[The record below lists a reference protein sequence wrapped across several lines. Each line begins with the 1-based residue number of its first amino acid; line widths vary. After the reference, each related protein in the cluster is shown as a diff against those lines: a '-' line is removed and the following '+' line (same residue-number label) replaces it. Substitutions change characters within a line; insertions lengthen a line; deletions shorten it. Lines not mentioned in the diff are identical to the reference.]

1 MNDSAEKFAF
11 ANNNFWQRERLYW
24 QAAHAGLPTG
34 VIFDRLV
41 EAGRSVLETR
51 QQLTVPGRELAHGF
65 HSDADI
71 AGAVLGVYEREATT
85 HEAGDWPRERM
96 QEHWAAARE
105 IAALVGPLRLRQHL
119 VSRAQYALGQSQ
131 ASKALALLDQARR
144 LASEPVFASG
154 SGETQRYLHGDLRAV
169 QAAALHQLYDSVTA
183 LTVQAPL
190 ERELRELLP
199 NGPLLDEAAR
209 RKLPRRGQSASAD
222 HLLAASTVYHQ
233 VLDTKAAALR
243 DTGHPAEAERTYLI
257 LAPHYEQQGLT
268 EVGMLQL
275 AACALSRKQPG
286 KAGRWLDRAA
296 PLFGT
301 APVSRDSGGDLTSM
315 RAHLKRVKGAV
326 YCRMRAECSRLQGQ
340 QVEALV
346 WCRRGEVYLRAHPD
360 HAAEAGLQTERAR
373 VHRALSEPASAAEA
387 YRRAI
392 VASDWLLR
400 APLGHRFDTLH
411 LRFRQPLFDEALQ
424 AAQETDNAEL
434 ATLVTD
440 LLKARAF
447 TARLALARTSVP
459 AAPPPDEQPDR
470 HEFHDLTER
479 IGFAERQGQ
488 SELAEQLSQRR
499 ATLLTRI
506 RAVDP
511 RWQVLQQDPPFD
523 PATLISYLAA
533 YGSHA
538 SGTGAGACV
547 ALSLY
552 EQGRSIVAA
561 LATADEGLR
570 MAVQPLSKKTHRALD
585 SHQRL
590 LLSGNKPQ
598 PMNFWDDYGINLS
611 DLIPESFADVIA
623 AAGTCLLSP
632 HGRLHALP
640 WTAVRHQNRHLIRD
654 TSIGVVPNLACI
666 PVLDHRPCA
675 RLRVALVGVTE
686 LLTGKRQFDP
696 VRRLLYKLSS
706 SLTPDQLYGPP
717 VIDRAADTA
726 ALRALLHSGPR
737 VPGETAVLC
746 LGTHGFAAPEAP
758 FRGGVEMADGC
769 IEAGEVSLG
778 RMRFEEVV
786 LVACRTSWRAS
797 TDRRGGHGALVEPDE
812 GSPDEPFE
820 LGGDQANA
828 LVHAF
833 QEAGA
838 AFVLASPIPVWSR
851 AASRYSEKWFGHR
864 AARCTPLEAS
874 RRTAVE
880 LLNDDNTSEIISRW
894 AGFTAYGVR

>member
-1 MNDSAEKFAF
+1 M
-11 ANNNFWQRERLYW
+11 
-24 QAAHAGLPTG
+24 
-34 VIFDRLV
+34 
-41 EAGRSVLETR
+41 
-51 QQLTVPGRELAHGF
+51 
-65 HSDADI
+65 
-71 AGAVLGVYEREATT
+71 
-85 HEAGDWPRERM
+85 
-96 QEHWAAARE
+96 
-105 IAALVGPLRLRQHL
+105 
-119 VSRAQYALGQSQ
+119 
-131 ASKALALLDQARR
+131 
-144 LASEPVFASG
+144 
-154 SGETQRYLHGDLRAV
+154 
-169 QAAALHQLYDSVTA
+169 
-183 LTVQAPL
+183 
-190 ERELRELLP
+190 
-199 NGPLLDEAAR
+199 LDEAALR
-209 RKLPRRGQSASAD
+209 ELTRQGESASAG
-222 HLLAASTVYHQ
+222 HLLAASTVYQQ
-233 VLDTKAAALR
+233 VLDTKAGALR
-243 DTGHPAEAERTYLI
+243 DTGHPAEAEKAYLM
-257 LAPHYEQQGLT
+257 LMPHYEQQGLT
-268 EVGMLQL
+268 EIGMLQL
-275 AACALSRKQPG
+275 AACALGQKQPEQ
-286 KAGRWLDRAA
+286 AVRWLDRAA

-301 APVSRDSGGDLTSM
+301 APVGCDSGGDTTSM

-326 YCRMRAECSRLQGQ
+326 YCRMRAEGARLHGQ
-340 QVEALV
+340 YLEALV
-346 WCRRGEVYLRAHPD
+346 WCRRGEVYLKAHPD
-360 HAAEAGLQTERAR
+360 HAAEASLQTERAR
-373 VHRALSEPASAAEA
+373 VHRALSAPGPAAEA

-400 APLGHRFDTLH
+400 GPLGHRFDTLH
-411 LRFRQPLFDEALQ
+411 LRFRQPLFEEALQ

-447 TARLALARTSVP
+447 TARLALARTAGP
-459 AAPPPDEQPDR
+459 AAPLTDEQPDR

-479 IGFAERQGQ
+479 IGLAERQGQ
-488 SELAEQLSQRR
+488 SDLAEQLSHRR

-511 RWQVLQQDPPFD
+511 RWQVLRHDPPFD
-523 PATLISYLAA
+523 PATLINYLAA

-538 SGTGAGACV
+538 SGTRAGACV

-552 EQGRSIVAA
+552 EQRHTIVAA

-585 SHQRL
+585 SYHRL
-590 LLSGNKPQ
+590 LLSGEEPQ
-598 PMNFWDDYGINLS
+598 PINFWDDYGIHLS

-640 WTAVRHQNRHLIRD
+640 WTVVRHQNRHLVRD
-654 TSIGVVPNLACI
+654 TAIGVVPNLACI
-666 PVLDHRPCA
+666 PALDHHPCA

-696 VRRLLYKLSS
+696 VHRLVDKLSS
-706 SLTPDQLYGPP
+706 SLTPDRLYGPP

-726 ALRALLHSGPR
+726 ALRALLHSGSR

-746 LGTHGFAAPEAP
+746 IGTHGFAAPEAP
-758 FRGGVEMADGC
+758 FRGGVAMADGC
-769 IEAGEVSLG
+769 VEAGEVSLG

-797 TDRRGGHGALVEPDE
+797 TDRSGGHGALVEPDE
-812 GSPDEPFE
+812 GSLDEPFE

-828 LVHAF
+828 LVHALH
-833 QEAGA
+833 EAGA
-838 AFVLASPIPVWSR
+838 GFVLASPIPIWSG

-864 AARCTPLEAS
+864 AAGCAPLEAT

-880 LLNDDNTSEIISRW
+880 LLDEDDAPEKMPRW